1 MNEDDSRQMANLLEQ
16 MGYRPASE
24 EVDADIILLNT
35 CSVRAK
41 PEQKVRSKL
50 GELRMLK
57 EVKRDLIIGVC
68 GCMAQREGKELLKR
82 APFIDIIMGT
92 ASIPELPMLVT
103 QVKQGGG
110 RGLALEMPEKGDAD
124 YTHFSRVAADVGLK
138 TFVPVMFGCNNYC
151 AYCVV
156 PYARGPER
164 SRPADDVVV
173 EVTDLVARGCREV
186 TLVGQNV
193 NSYSSEASQ
202 SSEKGTD
209 KKPIDFA
216 ALLRMLN
223 GISGLE
229 RIRFTTSHPKDLSDS
244 LIDAIAD
251 LDKVCTH
258 MHLPLQSGDNDVLRR
273 MGRGYTL
280 EQYKELVSKLRTQV
294 PGIALTTDILI
305 GFPGET
311 EEQFENTLNAV
322 ETIQYDAAF
331 MFAFSARPGTA
342 AARMDGHIDSVT
354 KNRRLRQLISL
365 QNGITL
371 ERAKAAEGTVFEVL
385 VEGTS
390 AKDPNKLSGYTQT
403 NKTVNFLG
411 DQSLIG
417 KLVMVRAIK
426 AHPWGFTGEI
436 ADL

>member
-1 MNEDDSRQMANLLEQ
+1 
-16 MGYRPASE
+16 
-24 EVDADIILLNT
+24 
-35 CSVRAK
+35 
-41 PEQKVRSKL
+41 
-50 GELRMLK
+50 
-57 EVKRDLIIGVC
+57 
-68 GCMAQREGKELLKR
+68 
-82 APFIDIIMGT
+82 
-92 ASIPELPMLVT
+92 
-103 QVKQGGG
+103 
-110 RGLALEMPEKGDAD
+110 
-124 YTHFSRVAADVGLK
+124 
-138 TFVPVMFGCNNYC
+138 
-151 AYCVV
+151 
-156 PYARGPER
+156 
-164 SRPADDVVV
+164 
-173 EVTDLVARGCREV
+173 
-186 TLVGQNV
+186 
-193 NSYSSEASQ
+193 
-202 SSEKGTD
+202 
-209 KKPIDFA
+209 
-216 ALLRMLN
+216 
-223 GISGLE
+223 
-229 RIRFTTSHPKDLSDS
+229 
-244 LIDAIAD
+244 
-251 LDKVCTH
+251 KVCTH